1 MQKYSCF
8 LFRIEAILQYCRIAS
23 LFGGHYYLPL
33 AATNPTRMIARLK
46 QDSIWCFFGNSY
58 MLDWYERNGHMIL
71 EVAVLQVK
79 SGMSDEF
86 ERNFKKASAIISSMK
101 GYICHELQK
110 CIEEESKY
118 ILLVRWETLK
128 DHTEGFRGSAEYLEW
143 KSLLHHFYDPFPTV
157 EHYTNVDLS

>member
-1 MQKYSCF
+1 
-8 LFRIEAILQYCRIAS
+8 
-23 LFGGHYYLPL
+23 
-33 AATNPTRMIARLK
+33 
-46 QDSIWCFFGNSY
+46 
-58 MLDWYERNGHMIL
+58 MIL

-86 ERNFKKASAIISSMK
+86 ERNFKKASTIISSMK